1 MRCEDFEVRLNEV
14 LDERRTISSAD
25 DLTDHVRDCGNC
37 RSLARSYEA
46 VFAGLR
52 QAAIP
57 AEPEWVTRRVLA
69 QLEPATVRL
78 PWRRAATVLALA
90 ATLLLA
96 VGLGWVIKPSR
107 PVATNSPKSLGGA
120 FHDQPHLAQTPTVGN
135 ARSRRAGTQ
144 GVAPAPTA
152 LSSGPNANELMGLIP
167 AADWAQDVADGLE
180 PVTQPTVGAITGFLR
195 LWGVGDEGRRS

>member
-1 MRCEDFEVRLNEV
+1 MRCEDFEGRLNEV
-14 LDERRTISSAD
+14 LDERRAISSAD
-25 DLTDHVRDCGNC
+25 DLTDHIRECGDC

-78 PWRRAATVLALA
+78 PWRRTATVLVLA
-90 ATLLLA
+90 ASLLLA
-96 VGLGWVIKPSR
+96 VGLGWIMKPNQPVDANSR
-107 PVATNSPKSLGGA
+107 KSLGVA
-120 FHDQPHLAQTPTVGN
+120 VYDQPGLGQTHAVGN
-135 ARSRRAGTQ
+135 DITRRAAIPS
-144 GVAPAPTA
+144 VAPPPTA
-152 LSSGPNANELMGLIP
+152 APGDPDANELMGLIP
-167 AADWAQDVADGLE
+167 AADWAHDVADGLE